1 MNDKDKLWT
10 VAHDIIEMF
19 GRDFG
24 PFKNMALRTAYDYI
38 YNMKDKDVDEVI
50 NKIILVIN
58 QKDDT
63 NAKKKGTS

>member
-38 YNMKDKDVDEVI
+38 YKMNDKDVREVI
-50 NKIILVIN
+50 NKITLIIN
-58 QKDDT
+58 HKDDP
-63 NAKKKGTS
+63 NDKKK